1 MAKFALSE
9 KGLGV
14 EIYKADVVIV
24 GGGGAGLRAAIAV
37 AESDPSL
44 KIALVSKVYPMRSH
58 TVAAEGG
65 AAGVKRPDDSFDY
78 HFHDTVGGGD
88 WLCEQD
94 VVEYFVHQA
103 PIELTRLEH
112 WGCPWS
118 RTADGHV
125 NVRPFGG
132 MKIQRTWFAADK
144 SGFHILHTLFQTSIK
159 YPSIKRFDEYF
170 CVDLLEEDG
179 RCQGVVAIEMA
190 TGEFTM
196 IEGKSVILATG
207 GAGRVFRESTLGG
220 IVTGDG
226 MALAFRHGVALRDME
241 FVQYHPTCMP
251 ITGLLFTE
259 ACRGEGGYLVNKDGY
274 RYLQDYG
281 LGPLQDKPKNKYMEL
296 GPRDRLSQAF
306 WYEQQKGRTI
316 EHPVLGSV
324 VHLDLR
330 HLGEAYLHERLP
342 LIYEMAE
349 TFMGI
354 DPAKEPIP
362 VRPGVHYTMG
372 GVRVDGNCETSL
384 PGLYAIGEC
393 ASVGIH
399 GANRLGSNSLTELL
413 VFGKKAGDEAAAR
426 AKSMAPGN
434 SASLLKQA
442 QAAEQRVMALKT
454 KTGGTERMSTIRKEM
469 VKTME
474 DGCGIYRVEETMQAT
489 CDKLGELRQRFKNIN
504 LDDKSSVW
512 NTDWLYAIE
521 LDYQLDV
528 AQSMAHSAV
537 NRKESRGAH
546 QRLDGPDGAYT
557 QRDDVNFL
565 KHSDAYY
572 VPGSAP
578 RIDYGDVKITKSP
591 PAARVYGAAGEKA
604 DQERKESHV

>member
-1 MAKFALSE
+1 M
-9 KGLGV
+9 
-14 EIYKADVVIV
+14 EIFKADVVIV

-37 AESDPSL
+37 AEFDPKL

-65 AAGVKRPDDSFDY
+65 AAGDKKPEDSFEY

-94 VVEYFVHQA
+94 VVEYFIEQA
-103 PIELTRLEH
+103 PRELTQLEH

-118 RTADGHV
+118 RTPDGHV

-132 MKIQRTWFAADK
+132 MKIERTWFAADK

-159 YPSIKRFDEYF
+159 YPSIKRFDEHF
-170 CVDLLEEDG
+170 CVDILEENG
-179 RCQGVVAIEMA
+179 SAQGVVTIEMG
-190 TGEFTM
+190 TGKFNL
-196 IEGKSVILATG
+196 IEAKSVILATG
-207 GAGRVFRESTLGG
+207 GAGRVFSENTNGG
-220 IVTGDG
+220 VVTGDG
-226 MALAFRHGVALRDME
+226 MALAYRHGVALRDME
-241 FVQYHPTCMP
+241 LLQYHPTCMP

-274 RYLQDYG
+274 RYLRDYG

-306 WYEQQKGRTI
+306 WYEKQKGRTI
-316 EHPVLGSV
+316 DGGPLGDV

-330 HLGEAYLHERLP
+330 HLGHDYLWERLP
-342 LIYEMAE
+342 LICEMAE

-354 DPAKEPIP
+354 DPAKAPIP
-362 VRPGVHYTMG
+362 VRPAIHYTMG
-372 GVRVDGNCETSL
+372 GIRVDGRCEASL
-384 PGLYAIGEC
+384 SGLYAIGEC

-399 GANRLGSNSLTELL
+399 GANRLGSNSLTELV
-413 VFGKKAGDEAAAR
+413 VFGKLAGDEAAKRAR
-426 AKSMAPGN
+426 SVMPGN
-434 SASLLKQA
+434 SANLLKMA
-442 QAAEQRVMALKT
+442 QDVEKRVTALRT
-454 KTGGTERMSTIRKEM
+454 KTDGTEKLATIRTEM
-469 VKTME
+469 AKAME
-474 DGCGIYRVEETMQAT
+474 DGCGIYRMHDTMQAT
-489 CDKLGELRQRFKNIN
+489 CEKLAELRERFSNVG
-504 LDDKSSVW
+504 LQDRTEVW
-512 NTDWLYAIE
+512 NTEWLQAIE

-528 AQSMAHSAV
+528 ALAMAHSAV

-546 QRLDGPDGAYT
+546 QRLDGYE

-572 VPGSAP
+572 VKGSAP
-578 RIDYGDVKITKSP
+578 RITYGEVKITKSQ

-604 DQERKESHV
+604 DKERK